1 MKKKSM
7 TVVLSLVLVLCLA
20 VGGTLAWL
28 TAKTDTVTNTFTVGD
43 INLDLYEHVLQAD
56 GTLGETTT
64 NSGNDNYKM
73 VPGNTLPKD
82 PTVVVKAN
90 SEACWLFV
98 KVEKSA
104 NFDTYMSYTMDSQ
117 WTALEGNDGVFYK
130 EVAANTADQEF
141 NVLADKKVVV
151 KDDVTKDMLETAKTS
166 QPTIKFTAY
175 AVQKDNVTS
184 ASDAWAKA
192 IA

>member
-43 INLDLYEHVLQAD
+43 INLELYEHVLQAD

-90 SEACWLFV
+90 SEACWLSV

-104 NFDTYMSYTMDSQ
+104 NFDTYMSYTVDSQ
-117 WTALEGNDGVFYK
+117 WTALAGNEGVFYK

-184 ASDAWAKA
+184 ASDAWTKA
-192 IA
+192 IV

>member
-104 NFDTYMSYTMDSQ
+104 NFDTYMSYQVDSQ
-117 WTALEGNDGVFYK
+117 WTALAGNEGVFYK

-166 QPTIKFTAY
+166 QPIIKFTAY

-184 ASDAWAKA
+184 ASDAWTKA

>member
-43 INLDLYEHVLQAD
+43 INLELYEHVLQAD

-98 KVEKSA
+98 KVEKST
-104 NFDTYMSYTMDSQ
+104 NFDTYMSYTVDSQ
-117 WTALEGNDGVFYK
+117 WTALAGNEGVFYK

-184 ASDAWAKA
+184 ASDAWTKA
-192 IA
+192 IV

>member
-1 MKKKSM
+1 M

-43 INLDLYEHVLQAD
+43 INLELYEHVLQAD

-104 NFDTYMSYTMDSQ
+104 NFDTYMSYTVDSQ
-117 WTALEGNDGVFYK
+117 WTALAGNEGVFYK

-184 ASDAWAKA
+184 ASDAWTKA
-192 IA
+192 IV

>member
-43 INLDLYEHVLQAD
+43 INLELYEHVLQAD

-104 NFDTYMSYTMDSQ
+104 NFDTYMSYTVDSQ
-117 WTALEGNDGVFYK
+117 WTALAGNEGVFYK

-184 ASDAWAKA
+184 ASDAWTKA
-192 IA
+192 IV